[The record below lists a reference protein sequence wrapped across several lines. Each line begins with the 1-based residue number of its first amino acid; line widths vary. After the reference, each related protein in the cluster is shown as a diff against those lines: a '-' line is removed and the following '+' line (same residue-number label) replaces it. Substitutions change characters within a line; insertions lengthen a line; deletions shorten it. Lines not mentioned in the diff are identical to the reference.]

1 MEGAIAVLIVIVVLV
16 VVLAI
21 LAALL
26 FGGLRTSIMFTVHTQ
41 ENVIVE
47 RFGKFKRV
55 ATPGLNVKAPFVD
68 STTRPISLRIQQ
80 LEVNIESKTKDNVF
94 VTVPVAVQYVIKED
108 QVVDAYYR
116 LSNPENQIRSYVFD
130 TVRSALSGLELDAA
144 FESKDDIARSVE
156 NTLSERM
163 REFGFNIVNTLVQD
177 ISPDQR
183 VRDSMNSIN
192 AAQRDRVAAQSLAE
206 ADKIKR
212 VTQAEAEAESKRLQG
227 EGVAA
232 QRKAIAMGIA
242 EQYEMLR
249 KVGIESSAEQLLLMT
264 QYFDTMQ
271 DVARNGRSNV
281 LFLPSNPGT
290 VGSMGEEIRTAMLQA
305 QAAQEAS
312 DAGDGADAAQA
323 DESRRQRAEAAR
335 RAAAQRAQE
344 AKADAERGAQRARD
358 QAQGQQGQGGGQQ
371 PPWAHPGQQG

>member
-1 MEGAIAVLIVIVVLV
+1 MDGIVLFLVLALVGLVVLV
-16 VVLAI
+16 VIAL
-21 LAALL
+21 LL

-47 RFGKFKRV
+47 RFGKFRRV
-55 ATPGLNVKAPFVD
+55 ARPGLNFKAPFVD
-68 STTRPISLRIQQ
+68 SITKPISLRIQQ

-94 VTVPVAVQYVIKED
+94 VTVPVAVQYVIKEE

-116 LSNPENQIRSYVFD
+116 LSNPEAQIRSYVFD

-156 NTLSERM
+156 QTLSARM
-163 REFGFNIVNTLVQD
+163 QEFGFNIVNTLVQD
-177 ISPDQR
+177 ISPDSR

-249 KVGIESSAEQLLLMT
+249 KVGIEHSAEQLLLMT

-290 VGSMGEEIRTAMLQA
+290 VGTMGDEIRNAMLQA
-305 QAAQEAS
+305 QAAQEADADADTS
-312 DAGDGADAAQA
+312 DADGRRRAEERRRSQEKDRATRARREAQQREESARRQAQQAAQPLA
-323 DESRRQRAEAAR
+323 PGDV
-335 RAAAQRAQE
+335 
-344 AKADAERGAQRARD
+344 
-358 QAQGQQGQGGGQQ
+358 
-371 PPWAHPGQQG
+371 PPWAQPGTAN

>member
-1 MEGAIAVLIVIVVLV
+1 TSPEKGGPMEGLVLFLVIAVVIIVGLII
-16 VVLAI
+16 I
-21 LAALL
+21 AALL
-26 FGGLRTSIMFTVHTQ
+26 FGGLRTSLMFTVHSR
-41 ENVIVE
+41 EAVIVE
-47 RFGKFKRV
+47 RFGKFRRV
-55 ATPGLNVKAPFVD
+55 AQAGLNFKAPFID
-68 STTRPISLRIQQ
+68 STTRPISLRVQQ

-94 VTVPVAVQYVIKED
+94 VTVPVAVQYVIKEE
-108 QVVDAYYR
+108 QVVDAYYK
-116 LSNPENQIRSYVFD
+116 LSNPEAQIRSYVFD
-130 TVRSALSGLELDAA
+130 TVRSALSGLELDQA

-156 NTLSERM
+156 QTLSQRM
-163 REFGFNIVNTLVQD
+163 QEFGFNIINTLVQD

-232 QRKAIAMGIA
+232 QRKAIALGIA

-249 KVGIESSAEQLLLMT
+249 KVGIENSAEQLLLMT

-281 LFLPSNPGT
+281 LYLPSNPGS
-290 VGSMGEEIRTAMLQA
+290 VGAMGDEIRTAMLQA
-305 QAAQEAS
+305 QAANEANQ
-312 DAGDGADAAQA
+312 DGEREQARVSAAQLR
-323 DESRRQRAEAAR
+323 EEEQERAERAR
-335 RAAAQRAQE
+335 TEAQHRAREAREQAQRA
-344 AKADAERGAQRARD
+344 AED
-358 QAQGQQGQGGGQQ
+358 T
-371 PPWAHPGQQG
+371 PPWAHPDA